1 MSKFIVIDGL
11 DGSGKGSV
19 TRMLRAYLT
28 ENGTPNDLISFPMY
42 ENEGS
47 APVKMYLSGKLGMK
61 PEDNGAYAASALFAV
76 DRYTS
81 YKAFWKELYDKSD
94 SVLISDRYTTANA
107 VHQLTKL
114 DKSEWD
120 PFLDWLF
127 DFEYVKLGL
136 PAPDHVFYIE
146 MPPAICR
153 RMIAKRAAE
162 TGRFV
167 DIHEKDASHLERA
180 YEAALYAAKKLG
192 WTRIPS
198 FIGDEPRP
206 LIEVFEELREK
217 AEL

>member
-1 MSKFIVIDGL
+1 M
-11 DGSGKGSV
+11 
-19 TRMLRAYLT
+19 
-28 ENGTPNDLISFPMY
+28 
-42 ENEGS
+42 
-47 APVKMYLSGKLGMK
+47 
-61 PEDNGAYAASALFAV
+61 
-76 DRYTS
+76 
-81 YKAFWKELYDKSD
+81 
-94 SVLISDRYTTANA
+94 LISDRYTTANA

-114 DKSEWD
+114 DKGEWD

-162 TGRFV
+162 TGRFI
-167 DIHEKDASHLERA
+167 DIHEKDATHLERA
-180 YEAALYAAKKLG
+180 YEAALYASKKLG

-198 FIGDEPRP
+198 FIGNEPRP
-206 LIEVFEELREK
+206 LDEVFEELRKK